1 MQVLNCQTDP
11 RLCGLTQG
19 LGGRG
24 STSETLKSYESDLKC
39 TLQNETQAQYTHGT
53 LRKGGSKKK
62 GGFKKRGFK
71 KRRILGDCAYKVK
84 HQPHVAQHKSLIHM
98 HVC

>member
-1 MQVLNCQTDP
+1 VQVLNCQTDP

-19 LGGRG
+19 LGGKG
-24 STSETLKSYESDLKC
+24 STSETLKSYESDLKS
-39 TLQNETQAQYTHGT
+39 TLQNETQAQYTHST

-71 KRRILGDCAYKVK
+71 KRRILGD
-84 HQPHVAQHKSLIHM
+84 
-98 HVC
+98 